1 MYKSKKEFIDAVE
14 SCYPIFKNKNLDF
27 FLWAELS
34 NICICIIA
42 LEPKENSYVVEN
54 IKETIKFAALNE
66 RFPWDKH

>member
-1 MYKSKKEFIDAVE
+1 MYKSKEDFIKAE

-42 LEPKENSYVVEN
+42 LEPQENSYVVEN
-54 IKETIKFAALNE
+54 IKETIRFAALNAH
-66 RFPWDKH
+66 FPWD